1 MALFSWIIFT
11 VAIGFIKPPP
21 HSCWREMNSTH
32 QVIERVGYTTST
44 ISPIIKLR
52 VKRQTITQPSVA
64 SKFVS
69 KTTKEMMIDQEK
81 SSSVNKT
88 TTLAKSVLNTTSMTT
103 RRRKTTTSRTTP
115 KTTTR
120 APVTND
126 DDDED
131 DEVGS
136 EEEDDSVNEPSRLAT
151 TTKSNKPS
159 PEVFNLLPISK
170 PQKTMGNPLS
180 ITHTNLSLVKPLAS
194 PVLYDTKDVRNV
206 FMVFLLLIIIGEF
219 FSAPAITLAVSSRDE
234 YRYSSCTLTFFLGCL
249 YIDTLRSRHGIVRTT
264 THVR

>member
-11 VAIGFIKPPP
+11 VAIGLIKPPP

-44 ISPIIKLR
+44 IRPIIKLR
-52 VKRQTITQPSVA
+52 VKRQTITLPSVA
-64 SKFVS
+64 SKVIS
-69 KTTKEMMIDQEK
+69 KTKEMMIDPEK
-81 SSSVNKT
+81 TSLVNKT
-88 TTLAKSVLNTTSMTT
+88 AALVKSVLNRTSSTTT
-103 RRRKTTTSRTTP
+103 RRQKTTTPRTTP

-120 APVTND
+120 APVNND

-136 EEEDDSVNEPSRLAT
+136 EEEDDSISEPSRLAT

-159 PEVFNLLPISK
+159 PEILNLMPISK

-194 PVLYDTKDVRNV
+194 PVLYDKKDVRNV

-219 FSAPAITLAVSSRDE
+219 FSAPAISLAVSSRDKCS
-234 YRYSSCTLTFFLGCL
+234 YSKHIS
-249 YIDTLRSRHGIVRTT
+249 
-264 THVR
+264 

>member
-11 VAIGFIKPPP
+11 VAIGLIKPPP

-44 ISPIIKLR
+44 IRPIIKLR
-52 VKRQTITQPSVA
+52 VKRQTITLPSVA
-64 SKFVS
+64 SKVIS
-69 KTTKEMMIDQEK
+69 KTKDMMIDQEK
-81 SSSVNKT
+81 TSLVNKT
-88 TTLAKSVLNTTSMTT
+88 AALVKSVLSTTSSTTTTT
-103 RRRKTTTSRTTP
+103 RRRKATTLRTTP

-120 APVTND
+120 APDKND

-136 EEEDDSVNEPSRLAT
+136 EEEDDSIDEPSRLAT

-159 PEVFNLLPISK
+159 PEILNLMPIGK
-170 PQKTMGNPLS
+170 PQKTMGNPMS
-180 ITHTNLSLVKPLAS
+180 ITHTNLTLVKPLAS
-194 PVLYDTKDVRNV
+194 PVLYDKKDVRNV

-219 FSAPAITLAVSSRDE
+219 FSAPAISLAVSYRDK
-234 YRYSSCTLTFFLGCL
+234 YPYS
-249 YIDTLRSRHGIVRTT
+249 
-264 THVR
+264 